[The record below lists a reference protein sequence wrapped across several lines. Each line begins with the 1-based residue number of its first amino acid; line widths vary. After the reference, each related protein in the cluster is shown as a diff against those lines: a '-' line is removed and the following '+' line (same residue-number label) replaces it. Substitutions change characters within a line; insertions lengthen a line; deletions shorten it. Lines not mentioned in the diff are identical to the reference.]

1 MPELIPFLSL
11 SEEERQAA
19 FEKAAVATGRS
30 SQVLEKDFWVCWTLH
45 RLFSL
50 DEKVAPLTF
59 KGGTSLS
66 KAFRAIQRFSEDLDI
81 TIDHGALKL
90 SGNLEDKTLSRTA
103 VKKLIEE
110 ARGEAS
116 KLISGVIGEELRRK
130 LKEQLRRGKWEVTVD
145 ANDPLTLLMTYPF
158 VTGDSQTAY
167 LRRIVRVEFCAHSP
181 TVPSERHTI
190 VSDIAAHFP
199 SISFPQARAVVLSP
213 VRTFWEKATLLHAE
227 YHRPEFKGTQER
239 LSRHWYDVAVL
250 SDHEIGR
257 RALAE
262 ISMLT
267 RVAEDKDRLFHA
279 GWASYATARPGT
291 LRLRPHE
298 RMLAV
303 LRDDFEKMKSER
315 MFDGMPPTF
324 DEILQ
329 KLERL
334 ESEIRKVASLRK

>member
-1 MPELIPFLSL
+1 MPEPVPFLSL

-45 RLFSL
+45 QLFSL
-50 DEKVAPLTF
+50 DEKMAPLTF

-66 KAFRAIQRFSEDLDI
+66 KAFGAIHRFSEDLDI

-110 ARGEAS
+110 ARGKAS
-116 KLISGVIGEELRRK
+116 KLISGAIRQELTRK
-130 LKEQLRRGKWEVTVD
+130 LKEQVKGGKWEVTVD
-145 ANDPLTLLMTYPF
+145 ASDPLTLLITYPF
-158 VTGDSQTAY
+158 VTGDPQTAY
-167 LRRIVRVEFCAHSP
+167 LRRVVRVEFGAHSP
-181 TVPSERHTI
+181 TVPSERHAI
-190 VSDIAAHFP
+190 VPDIAAHFP

-227 YHRPEFKGTQER
+227 YHRLEFKSTPER

-257 RALAE
+257 RALAD
-262 ISMLT
+262 IGMLT
-267 RVAEDKDRLFHA
+267 RVAEDKDRFFHA

-303 LRDDFEKMKSER
+303 LREDFEKMKSEG
-315 MFDGMPPTF
+315 MFDGTPPTF
-324 DEILQ
+324 DEVLQ
-329 KLERL
+329 RLERL
-334 ESEIRKVASLRK
+334 ESEIRKVGGLRK